1 MIVID
6 ASAAVLGLLNDGEA
20 RAELAQEAVV
30 APYLADSEIVHAI
43 RSRVLRGEV
52 EERDAKRAIDV
63 WGRLGLQRVGVSG
76 LLDRIWELRGN
87 LSAYDATYVAVA
99 ETFQA
104 PLVTADGRLARAPG
118 PRCTITVVRR

>member
-6 ASAAVLGLLNDGEA
+6 ASAAVLALLSDGDA
-20 RAELAQEAVV
+20 RTTLSEEAVV
-30 APYLADSEIVHAI
+30 APYLADSEIVHAL
-43 RSRVLRGEV
+43 RSRVLRGEIT
-52 EERDAKRAIDV
+52 EPDAERAISV

-76 LLDRIWELRGN
+76 LLDRIWELRAN
-87 LSAYDATYVAVA
+87 LSAYDATYIAVA
-99 ETFQA
+99 ETFDA